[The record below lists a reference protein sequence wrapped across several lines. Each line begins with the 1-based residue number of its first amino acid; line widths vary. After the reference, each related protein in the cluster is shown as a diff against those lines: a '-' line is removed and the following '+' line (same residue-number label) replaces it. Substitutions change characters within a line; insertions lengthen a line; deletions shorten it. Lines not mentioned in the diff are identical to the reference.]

1 VAREY
6 VAVMAA
12 NASTFTTTNPFF
24 QVIAPATTG
33 LTLFGFELTQ
43 EASTTSA
50 AVVVRLSRRTA
61 TSATGLGTAIT
72 PTKLAPNDGAAA
84 ATAASGISTSAG
96 AGQENVGRWGFN
108 ALSGLFLA
116 YVPEQRPHLPP
127 SGFWTME
134 FVGTPGLTWSLNF
147 YFEENV

>member
-1 VAREY
+1 MAREY

-24 QVIAPATTG
+24 QLIAPATTG

-43 EASTTSA
+43 EGSTTSA
-50 AVVVRLSRRTA
+50 VVVARLSRRTA
-61 TSATGLGTAIT
+61 TSVTGLGTAIT
-72 PTKLAPNDGAAA
+72 PTRLAPNDAAA
-84 ATAASGISTSAG
+84 SATAASGISTSAG
-96 AGQENVGRWGFN
+96 AGQETVGRWGFN
-108 ALSGLFLA
+108 ALSGLPIT
-116 YVPEQRPHLPP
+116 YVPETRPHLAP